1 VGSDQPRDP
10 SREPSR
16 DRSDGSSG
24 EPPSGRLHPTSS
36 RLLVGAGVVGLVT
49 GWFGGALLERTTSV
63 VPNVPW
69 TAVLVLLFAAAVL
82 GWLAWS
88 TYRTVHRQR
97 RWIDPHRAV
106 YYLVLAKASSVVGA
120 LMAGVYVGFGAR
132 FLDDLA
138 APLPQ
143 ERVLR
148 AGLVAVAAAL
158 VVVTALLLER
168 ACRVPKPPEGE
179 DEQEE
184 EPHRESPQ

>member
-1 VGSDQPRDP
+1 MSRDP
-10 SREPSR
+10 SRDSSPDPSH
-16 DRSDGSSG
+16 DRSGGRSG
-24 EPPSGRLHPTSS
+24 EPSPGRLRPTSAG
-36 RLLVGAGVVGLVT
+36 LLVGAAAAGLVI
-49 GWFGGALLERTTSV
+49 GWFGGALLENSTAA

-69 TAVLVLLFAAAVL
+69 TSMLVLLFAAAVL
-82 GWLAWS
+82 GWMAWS

-120 LMAGVYVGFGAR
+120 LMAGLYVGFGAR

-148 AGLVAVAAAL
+148 AGLVAVAA
-158 VVVTALLLER
+158 VVVVVAALLLER

-179 DEQEE
+179 EDQGDE
-184 EPHRESPQ
+184 PDRESPR